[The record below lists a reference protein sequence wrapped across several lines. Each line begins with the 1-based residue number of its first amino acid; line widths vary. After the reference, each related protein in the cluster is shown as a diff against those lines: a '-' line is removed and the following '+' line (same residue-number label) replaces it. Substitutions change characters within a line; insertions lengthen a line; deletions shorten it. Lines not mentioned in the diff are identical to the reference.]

1 MNNIENT
8 ADRAVEIIC
17 DMIGC
22 DALTA
27 SETLGELIDQ
37 GLIPDLYEEAGHE
50 GAADHPRRL
59 RDGVKQL
66 ADDFGANAEYAP
78 NIHAH
83 TAYIEAE
90 QRLTN
95 LLEGDTK

>member
-1 MNNIENT
+1 MSFDYDRLQYTVNNL
-8 ADRAVEIIC
+8 
-17 DMIGC
+17 
-22 DALTA
+22 DAPEYESLTDT
-27 SETLGELIDQ
+27 ECE
-37 GLIPDLYEEAGHE
+37 LYEQAEDLARE
-50 GAADHPRRL
+50 LLRLRRELTDL